1 MSKFLFVWLLATSL
15 HLTATAQDHPSY
27 ASAKGSRQDRKM
39 SKGTAIEKDRN
50 YWQDGGNSKKFKKA
64 GKKKNCDCPGEMTAK
79 QRRKYRF
86 H

>member
-1 MSKFLFVWLLATSL
+1 MGKFLFVLFLGTAL
-15 HLTATAQDHPSY
+15 HLTAAAQDNPSY
-27 ASAKGSRQDRKM
+27 ASAKASGKEKKRAKD
-39 SKGTAIEKDRN
+39 AAVEKDRH
-50 YWQDGGNSKKFKKA
+50 YWQDPRNVKKFKKS